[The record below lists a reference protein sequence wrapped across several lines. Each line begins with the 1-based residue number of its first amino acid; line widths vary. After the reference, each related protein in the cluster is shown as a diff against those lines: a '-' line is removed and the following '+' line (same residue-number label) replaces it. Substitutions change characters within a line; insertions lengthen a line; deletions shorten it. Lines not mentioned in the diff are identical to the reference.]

1 MADLKV
7 NALKKKLAEAL
18 AKKVKAEALLAEK
31 KAAVAKAAE
40 IKKKLQI
47 EI

>member
-1 MADLKV
+1 LADQKANTL
-7 NALKKKLAEAL
+7 NKKLAEAL

-31 KAAVAKAAE
+31 KAAAAKAAE
-40 IKKKLQI
+40 IKKKLEI